1 MATKPIISY
10 PNGFYSSDT
19 DVGSPGTT
27 KDGSDILQ
35 RASIIDGP
43 NLLSF
48 EPNVPQGVG
57 GNIARKSGFD
67 TLSSG
72 MTPGDTSSS
81 IIGILSSPGY
91 GQQWGCQDTTGGP
104 GLSAHG
110 ILWRVPGKTLENT
123 KAIAGSYAL
132 AAASGLTNGTTR
144 VIILSTPNRAGAH
157 THHRNTTFVTNI
169 SAAID
174 IAVVF
179 RNGSTATYTVSADAS
194 MKNSSGHGA
203 APGKTPAYYK
213 EFSAGIPAD
222 DYGTDQ
228 NVGPNIRRLVALG
241 YR

>member
-10 PNGFYSSDT
+10 PNGFYASDT

-35 RASIIDGP
+35 RIPITDAP

-48 EPNVPQGVG
+48 VPGVPNGVG

-72 MTPGDTSSS
+72 MTPGDTNSSL
-81 IIGILSSPGY
+81 IGILSSPGN
-91 GQQWGCQDTTGGP
+91 GQHWGCQDVTGGP
-104 GLSAHG
+104 GLSAYG

-123 KAIAGSYAL
+123 KALAGSYAD
-132 AAASGLTNGTTR
+132 AAASGVTNGTTR

-157 THHRNTTFVTNI
+157 THHRNTTFITNI
-169 SAAID
+169 SADID
-174 IAVVF
+174 IAVMYK
-179 RNGSTATYTVSADAS
+179 NGSSATYTVSADAS
-194 MKNSSGHGA
+194 MKNSSGHS
-203 APGKTPAYYK
+203 TPTYYK
-213 EFSAGIPAD
+213 ELAAGLAAD
-222 DYGTDQ
+222 DYETNQ
-228 NVGPNIRRLVALG
+228 NVGPDVRRLVALG

>member
-1 MATKPIISY
+1 MAEDKPIISY
-10 PNGFYSSDT
+10 PNGFYASDT

-35 RASIIDGP
+35 RIPITDAP

-48 EPNVPQGVG
+48 EPTVPQGVG

-81 IIGILSSPGY
+81 IIGILSSPGN
-91 GQQWGCQDTTGGP
+91 GQHWGCQDVTGGP
-104 GLSAHG
+104 GLSAYG
-110 ILWRVPGKTLENT
+110 VLWRVPGKTLENT
-123 KAIAGSYAL
+123 KAIAGTYAL

-157 THHRNTTFVTNI
+157 THHRNTAIITNI

-174 IAVVF
+174 LAVLYK
-179 RNGSTATYTVSADAS
+179 NSTSATYSVSADAS
-194 MKNSSGHGA
+194 MENSSGHSTATWYKSLA
-203 APGKTPAYYK
+203 AGL
-213 EFSAGIPAD
+213 SATNNE
-222 DYGTDQ
+222 YGTSQ
-228 NVGPNIRRLVALG
+228 NVGPDIRRLVALG